1 MTFRPTRRALLAT
14 AAAGFGLAGP
24 TRAAPACTGP
34 GTARTMAVGTS
45 GGLFVGLK
53 SYRQT
58 LALAEREVVL
68 TFDDGPAASTPRV
81 LDALAC
87 SGTRATFFL
96 IGRNAE
102 AHPAL
107 VRRIAAEGHTVA
119 CHSYSHPWTM
129 RERSEASAR
138 SDIERG
144 FAAISSA
151 LGTPCAPFFRYPG
164 FADTEALNDW
174 LAGRDI
180 GVFGCDLWASDWTPM
195 SPSAQLALV
204 QQRLER
210 AGRGIILFHDTQAQT
225 VGMIPDFLAG
235 LSAGGYRVVHIVA
248 GTGRGDTLAAPH
260 GWTSETERTI
270 AMARHR

>member
-1 MTFRPTRRALLAT
+1 
-14 AAAGFGLAGP
+14 
-24 TRAAPACTGP
+24 
-34 GTARTMAVGTS
+34 MAVGTS

-53 SYRQT
+53 SYPQT

-68 TFDDGPAASTPRV
+68 TFDDGPAATTPRV

-96 IGRNAE
+96 IGRNAQ
-102 AHPAL
+102 AQPAL

-129 RERSEASAR
+129 RDRSEATAR
-138 SDIERG
+138 ADIDRG
-144 FAAISSA
+144 FDAISSA
-151 LGTPCAPFFRYPG
+151 LGRPCAPFFRYPG
-164 FADTEALNDW
+164 FADTEALNEW

-180 GVFGCDLWASDWTPM
+180 GVFGCDLWASDWAPM
-195 SPSAQLALV
+195 TPSAQLALV
-204 QQRLER
+204 RERLAR
-210 AGRGIILFHDTQAQT
+210 ARRGIILFHDTQAQT
-225 VGMIPDFLAG
+225 VAMIPDFLAG
-235 LSAGGYRVVHIVA
+235 LGTDGYRVVHITA
-248 GTGRGDTLAAPH
+248 GNGRGDTLAAPR